1 MEEGVIAPDGTK
13 LNYNEV
19 NDEEVENEF
28 FDRFEEMTDCNL
40 DLNDNIRDFVKNNQ
54 SKFI

>member
-28 FDRFEEMTDCNL
+28 FDRFEEMTDRNL